1 MLTFFEVRY
10 TLTDKA
16 SSATVID
23 RFITTLLDVSTTE
36 KVNNIFAV
44 CVSQNNLQI
53 SYVFL
58 FSKCFELKIL
68 LYCKPQYN
76 NFI

>member
-1 MLTFFEVRY
+1 MLAFFEVRY
-10 TLTDKA
+10 ALTDKV
-16 SSATVID
+16 SSVTVSD
-23 RFITTLLDVSTTE
+23 CFITTLLDVSTTE

-44 CVSQNNLQI
+44 YVSQYNLQI
-53 SYVFL
+53 SYVLL
-58 FSKCFELKIL
+58 FIKCVELKIL